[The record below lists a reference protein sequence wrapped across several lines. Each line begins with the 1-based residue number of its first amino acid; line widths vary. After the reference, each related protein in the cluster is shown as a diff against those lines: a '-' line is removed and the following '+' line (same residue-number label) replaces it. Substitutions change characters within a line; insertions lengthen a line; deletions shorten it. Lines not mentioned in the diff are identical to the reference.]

1 MSNKMTTAETS
12 AWLVGQYQLCVA
24 LADDLKRGYDIDA
37 RLNQYLKTIGE
48 EARKNDPMAV
58 LFSTIELR
66 REIVE
71 NFNKQDA

>member
-1 MSNKMTTAETS
+1 MSDKMTTAETS
-12 AWLVGQYQLCVA
+12 AWLVGQYQLALA

-48 EARKNDPMAV
+48 EARKNNQMAL
-58 LFSTIELR
+58 LFSTIDLR

-71 NFNKQDA
+71 NFKNQNA